1 MAYTLE
7 RYKAAGGME
16 LDTFGEKYPL
26 EVLKAE
32 EAKGPS
38 GYVYVLCCYTN
49 DYDITPQHI
58 GIDGVLYKLVRVEE
72 SEAE

>member
-1 MAYTLE
+1 MTYSIE
-7 RYKAAGGME
+7 VYKAAGGTV
-16 LDTFGEKYPL
+16 LDTFGEESPL
-26 EVLKAE
+26 DVLRH
-32 EAKGPS
+32 EATGTPN
-38 GYVYVLCCYTN
+38 GYVYVLCFYTN